1 MFNLSGEKRKILII
15 ALAVVV
21 IALTGVL
28 IYFQY
33 NTLMDLRAEV
43 EEEEIALDAAR
54 ATLERRLEH
63 QQRADKYEE
72 RLDYALSKMPT
83 QAEEEEVL
91 RYIHHLAGEYD
102 LRPVEIAF
110 ADHYQAEEGYMNMP
124 LSITIEGRY
133 NGIRRMFNDLY
144 SGDRAVRIDDFDI
157 TRAGGNGA
165 YLQVNIS
172 AYTFYNPR

>member
-1 MFNLSGEKRKILII
+1 MFNLSSEKRKILII
-15 ALAVVV
+15 ALAVVLIILV
-21 IALTGVL
+21 GVL

-33 NTLMDLRAEV
+33 NTLINLRAEV
-43 EEEEIALDAAR
+43 EEEEAALDAAR

-63 QQRADKYEE
+63 QQREDEYEE

-91 RYIHHLAGEYD
+91 RYIHHLAAEYD
-102 LRPVEIAF
+102 LRPVEISF
-110 ADHYQAEEGYMNMP
+110 GDHYQADEGYMNMP

-133 NGIRRMFNDLY
+133 NGIRRMFSDLY
-144 SGDRAVRIDDFDI
+144 SGDRAFRIDNFNI

-165 YLQVNIS
+165 SLQVNIS
-172 AYTFYNPR
+172 AYTFYNP